1 MLKEIQYNVVSCT
14 EAHTQERHLIKDHK
28 QFYLN
33 VRHLKLNSGPT
44 RLLKSTSG
52 GLYKNCFCVNA
63 NCDHHIKH
71 SDRIILKHRKRNNIF
86 SVTSSNIRVVG
97 VTESRY

>member
-14 EAHTQERHLIKDHK
+14 GTHTQERQLIKDHK
-28 QFYLN
+28 QFCLN
-33 VRHLKLNSGPT
+33 VKHLKLNSGPT

-71 SDRIILKHRKRNNIF
+71 SDKIILKRRKRNYIHCD
-86 SVTSSNIRVVG
+86 SSNIHVVG